1 MVILFIHLEYIQIDL
16 FIFMGR
22 VDWEILLLYF
32 LCINCLSFLFI
43 LVEFEAFV
51 TVGPD
56 EWHARCRK
64 GRDLWALI

>member
-56 EWHARCRK
+56 
-64 GRDLWALI
+64 